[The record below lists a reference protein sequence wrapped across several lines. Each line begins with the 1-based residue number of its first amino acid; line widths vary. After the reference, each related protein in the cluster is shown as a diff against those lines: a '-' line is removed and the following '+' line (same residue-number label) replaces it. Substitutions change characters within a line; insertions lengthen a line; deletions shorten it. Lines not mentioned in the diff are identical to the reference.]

1 MKYFVCA
8 IQGGYAVVNRTALG
22 QLDIVMEAWD
32 RGAAECA
39 AKALQAQFDARMAA
53 AQAARFRE
61 HALQP
66 RRPVRWFEPDAF
78 A

>member
-1 MKYFVCA
+1 MKYTVCA

-22 QLDIVMEAWD
+22 RLEVVEEAWD
-32 RGAAECA
+32 RRAADRRA
-39 AKALQAQFDARMAA
+39 AQLQAAHDARMAA

-66 RRPVRWFEPDAF
+66 RRHVRYFEPDAF